1 MMMSCYI
8 LALLVQFIKCSV
20 QSPHETR
27 ALANPSLCVPI
38 ISTVTNKL
46 HVTLPILL
54 FVKSYSQTAQLVLD
68 CCAVKDKILHTINL
82 RSTWRR
88 RHPHPRMSLRHS
100 QKGQVLVLFA
110 LSMVALLAVS
120 GVALNAGLDYFS
132 QTGMQSA
139 ADNASLAAA
148 RMLAA
153 DYRQQAMDPGSLL
166 PYSYSNIVQEVQTV
180 MGANSAGT
188 DSVSSYTGY
197 FTTLQ
202 GDILCQFWPNTG
214 ATTSQSD
221 YCPNKYE
228 LTSGIPYDSSGN
240 ILFSGARVV
249 STNTHPV
256 VFPSIFGGAPSKV
269 TTGAT
274 TVYGVISS
282 VSDLTVGYAI
292 NYINCSTGQPLALG
306 DTVVYYSPQW
316 SKKWPCA
323 NVKDANFKGDIKM
336 SQPQPLQV
344 PGWATGS
351 SGSGNLS
358 PSIAVSAGQT
368 ILLAMVDCIAAN
380 AVCTEPPGTN
390 FCGAFPSSLTP
401 NGNDTM
407 CTVGLVALK
416 ATASCQTG
424 GSTSCSGIVVP
435 YYSNQTGVTLC
446 PTSSDPSCPT
456 LSPTSMRGGTALA
469 VELYK

>member
-1 MMMSCYI
+1 MHPSI
-8 LALLVQFIKCSV
+8 SHPAFPSHQPSQIGFIDLF
-20 QSPHETR
+20 R
-27 ALANPSLCVPI
+27 
-38 ISTVTNKL
+38 
-46 HVTLPILL
+46 ILL
-54 FVKSYSQTAQLVLD
+54 FVKSYSQTAQLVLN
-68 CCAVKDKILHTINL
+68 CCAVKDRILHTINL

-88 RHPHPRMSLRHS
+88 RSPHPRMSLRRS

-153 DYRQQAMDPGSLL
+153 DYRQQATNPGSLL

-180 MGANSAGT
+180 MGANSAGA
-188 DSVSSYTGY
+188 DSVSSYAGY

-202 GDILCQFWPNTG
+202 GGILCQFWPDTG
-214 ATTSQSD
+214 SITLQSD
-221 YCPNKYE
+221 YCPNTYD

-256 VFPSIFGGAPSKV
+256 VFPSILGGGPSTV

-282 VSDLTVGYAI
+282 VSIADLGYAV
-292 NYINCSTGQPLALG
+292 YDVNCQTNGPLELGQQI
-306 DTVVYYSPQW
+306 TYYSPQW
-316 SKKWPCA
+316 KKIWGCS
-323 NVKDANFKGDIKM
+323 NIGDSNFKGDMKM
-336 SQPQPLQV
+336 YQPSPVQV
-344 PGWATGS
+344 PGWAAGS
-351 SGSGNLS
+351 SGSGTVM
-358 PSIAVSAGQT
+358 PVSAGST
-368 ILLAMVDCIAAN
+368 ILLAMVDCIAHDSP
-380 AVCTEPPGTN
+380 CSEPSGSS
-390 FCGAFPSSLTP
+390 FCSSVYPP
-401 NGNDTM
+401 NLPTSGYDTM
-407 CTVGLVALK
+407 CVVGLVALK
-416 ATASCQTG
+416 ALDNCNT
-424 GSTSCSGIVVP
+424 GSTCTGIVVP

-446 PTSSDPSCPT
+446 PTATQPTCPT
-456 LSPTSMRGGTALA
+456 LSSNPTRGGTALA